1 MVRGNNHKRQEQQVI
16 RLALEVLSGAVD
28 RAGKRKVKAVDV
40 QLALR
45 CLVPHCPENWPLVQF
60 WDSAGQEN
68 DIGRSQGVTASYN
81 GICVQLKAAG
91 RYPASR

>member
-1 MVRGNNHKRQEQQVI
+1 MPTHAKLSRQDSETI
-16 RLALEVLSGAVD
+16 RLALEVLSGAFD
-28 RAGKRKVKAVDV
+28 RAAKTHVKSVDV

-45 CLVPHCPENWPLVQF
+45 CLLPHCPENWPLVQF

-81 GICVQLKAAG
+81 GICVQLKKAG
-91 RYPASR
+91 RYPC